1 MTLSPWAPEYRRL
14 SAGIVSLVAVFGFE
28 GIAVSAVMPVA
39 AADLNA
45 ISNYAVAFTS
55 FTMAS
60 LLGVTFAG
68 LWADHIGVKKIVTL
82 AILILGIGSL
92 IAGFAPNIQVLTL
105 GRSVQGFALGIDLVT
120 MYVVIGRM
128 YPDALRPKALGML
141 AAAWVV
147 PGLVGP
153 GIAGLMVEV
162 SSWRMTFWIVPLL
175 LILPSVV
182 LLSQLDKLQTV
193 IPQPRNDSKNQIIA
207 VLAAVLALAV
217 FQFSTSRIGQWNVSI
232 VIAISAAC
240 LIATAWTTRTLMPK
254 GYLKIAVGIPA
265 IIGMRGVIS
274 AGYFA
279 AEVYVPLALQEIR
292 DVSVAISGAVLTV
305 SAVTWFGG
313 SWLQGSHRIKMS
325 REKVLVFGTALI
337 SIGIFLTPLAVF
349 APSNTTVAS
358 LAASL
363 ACGAAAFGMGICF
376 PTLGGLMLDKAPVA
390 DHARHSASLQM
401 SDSFGTIVITS
412 ITGAALSLAAF
423 KNNLSSQT
431 FVEMWLVCGFVS
443 VLALLFIPQIQGKRA
458 IRP

>member
-82 AILILGIGSL
+82 AIITLGIGSL
-92 IAGFAPNIQVLTL
+92 IAGFAPNIHVLTL

-128 YPDALRPKALGML
+128 YPEALRPKALGML

-182 LLSQLDKLQTV
+182 LLSQLDKLQTA
-193 IPQPRNDSKNQIIA
+193 IPQPRTDSKSQIIA
-207 VLAAVLALAV
+207 VLAAVSALAV
-217 FQFSTSRIGQWNVSI
+217 FQFSTSRIGQWDVSI
-232 VIAISAAC
+232 VVAISAAC
-240 LIATAWTTRTLMPK
+240 LIATAWTTRT
-254 GYLKIAVGIPA
+254 
-265 IIGMRGVIS
+265 
-274 AGYFA
+274 
-279 AEVYVPLALQEIR
+279 
-292 DVSVAISGAVLTV
+292 
-305 SAVTWFGG
+305 
-313 SWLQGSHRIKMS
+313 
-325 REKVLVFGTALI
+325 
-337 SIGIFLTPLAVF
+337 
-349 APSNTTVAS
+349 
-358 LAASL
+358 
-363 ACGAAAFGMGICF
+363 
-376 PTLGGLMLDKAPVA
+376 
-390 DHARHSASLQM
+390 
-401 SDSFGTIVITS
+401 
-412 ITGAALSLAAF
+412 
-423 KNNLSSQT
+423 
-431 FVEMWLVCGFVS
+431 
-443 VLALLFIPQIQGKRA
+443 
-458 IRP
+458 

>member
-1 MTLSPWAPEYRRL
+1 MTRSPWSPQFRRL

-60 LLGVTFAG
+60 LLGMTFAG
-68 LWADHIGVKKIVTL
+68 LWADHIGVKKIVML
-82 AILILGIGSL
+82 AIFTLGLGSL
-92 IAGFAPNIQVLTL
+92 IAGFAPNLLTL
-105 GRSVQGFALGIDLVT
+105 TIGRSVQGFALGIDLVT

-128 YPDALRPKALGML
+128 YPEALRPKALGML

-147 PGLVGP
+147 PGLIGP
-153 GIAGLMVEV
+153 GLAGLMVEL
-162 SSWRMTFWIVPLL
+162 SSWRMTFWIVPFL
-175 LILPSVV
+175 LILPSFI
-182 LLSQLDKLQTV
+182 LLSQLENLKSVTS
-193 IPQPRNDSKNQIIA
+193 QPRADSRKQIIA
-207 VLAAVLALAV
+207 VLVAVTSLAV
-217 FQFSTSRIGQWNVSI
+217 FQFSTSKVGNWAPVI
-232 VIAISAAC
+232 VVALIAGS
-240 LIATAWTTRTLMPK
+240 LIATGWTTKSLMPT
-254 GYLKIAVGIPA
+254 GYLRMAAGIPA

-313 SWLQGSHRIKMS
+313 SWMQGSHRLKMS
-325 REKVLVFGTALI
+325 RERILLFGSSLI
-337 SIGIFLTPLAVF
+337 SVGIFLTPIAVF
-349 APSNTTVAS
+349 APSNTTIAS

-363 ACGAAAFGMGICF
+363 TCGAAAFGMGICF
-376 PTLGGLMLDKAPVA
+376 PTLGGMMLDKSPEA

-401 SDSFGTIVITS
+401 SDSFGTILITS
-412 ITGAALSLAAF
+412 ITGAVLGLATLRHS
-423 KNNLSSQT
+423 LSSQT
-431 FVEMWLVCGFVS
+431 FVEMWLICGISSIF
-443 VLALLFIPQIQGKRA
+443 ALLFIPQIQGKRTNHA
-458 IRP
+458 